1 MTQGRDHQASPAI
14 PRRLPHALAGVRPL
28 RVLGLSALLLLGIAG
43 FVFWQLWPPVPVDP
57 TGRAERARLMEVAE
71 ERAMRGWGLEPCPGY
86 EGGGFPWQF
95 EGVGDFGV
103 PSPEV
108 AVLIQP
114 SWSPKRLVLINRSGT
129 HAFEVRE
136 GADAP
141 SVVAILYAGNRELWH
156 VGGERQLLDAAW
168 AGDADANRR
177 LISLM
182 ERRYDIRNLRSG
194 DQIAASSFEPVAD
207 NPLPM
212 LEADALI
219 DTLRR
224 HIVFPSSFE
233 RRGYDGTAYLFLTRQ
248 GSCALAW
255 SPDDET
261 PAGSIAR
268 MMWEAAQGRLDPER
282 VREEVAIIEAFDGA
296 RAPDWR
302 DQLAALWAGFV
313 GAEPA
318 GETQ

>member
-43 FVFWQLWPPVPVDP
+43 FALWQLWPPVPVDP

-86 EGGGFPWQF
+86 QGGGFPRQF

-108 AVLIQP
+108 VVLIERTWLPTQ
-114 SWSPKRLVLINRSGT
+114 LVLINRSGT

-141 SVVAILYAGNRELWH
+141 SAMAMLYAGSREPWPL
-156 VGGERQLLDAAW
+156 GGERQLLDAAW
-168 AGDADANRR
+168 AGDAEAIRQ
-177 LISLM
+177 LIRLM
-182 ERRYDIRNLRSG
+182 ELRYEIRNLRSG
-194 DQIAASSFEPVAD
+194 EPIAASSFERVAH

-212 LEADALI
+212 LEADALV

-224 HIVFPSSFE
+224 HVIFASSRE
-233 RRGYDGTAYLFLTRQ
+233 RRGYDGVAYLFLTRD
-248 GSCALAW
+248 GSCAVAW
-255 SPDDET
+255 SPDAET
-261 PAGSIAR
+261 PAGAIAR

-313 GAEPA
+313 GSEPA